1 MTYHYFYP
9 IPQATQTHPVWEG
22 NTQGWERQTDYLP
35 FQPGRLSVSFQDT
48 PPFLLKLVCV
58 FDLQQKE
65 PRIRWNS
72 ESNALHFYP

>member
-1 MTYHYFYP
+1 MTCHYFHP

-35 FQPGRLSVSFQDT
+35 LSVIPGH

>member
-1 MTYHYFYP
+1 MPLLLPYSTGHTDPRCMGGKYP
-9 IPQATQTHPVWEG
+9 RME
-22 NTQGWERQTDYLP
+22 ETDYLP
-35 FQPGRLSVSFQDT
+35 LSVIPGH